1 MTDILAAVVSIAP
14 TKRRRFL
21 WAAWWAVAPSREPFF
36 IKPDASS
43 GGART
48 RAEALREAEAAAGR
62 SLVEVEGLWARA
74 WARVLMGQPA
84 FPPGAVDPGPAG
96 AADTRRARREAP
108 AGSIWEALGVD
119 AHATVEQIRA
129 GFRQRALVTH
139 PDHGGDPEAFRRLR
153 AAYDEAL
160 ERRTR
165 AKKRPRRAR

>member
-1 MTDILAAVVSIAP
+1 MTEILAAIVSIAP

-21 WAAWWAVAPSREPFF
+21 WAAWWTVAPARDPF

-62 SLVEVEGLWARA
+62 SLVEIEGLWARA

-96 AADTRRARREAP
+96 AGDIKRARREAP
-108 AGSIWEALGVD
+108 PGSIWEALGVD

-153 AAYDEAL
+153 AAYDDAL
-160 ERRTR
+160 ERRSR
-165 AKKRPRRAR
+165 AKQRPRRAR

>member
-21 WAAWWAVAPSREPFF
+21 WAAWWSEAPARDPSF

-48 RAEALREAEAAAGR
+48 RAEALREAEGAAGR

-84 FPPGAVDPGPAG
+84 FPPGAADPGPAG
-96 AADTRRARREAP
+96 ATNTQRTRREAP
-108 AGSIWEALGVD
+108 PGSIWETLGVD
-119 AHATVEQIRA
+119 AHATVEQIRI

-160 ERRTR
+160 ERRSR